1 LLEPI
6 VVDAPTIFPNA
17 CAQCHGQTG
26 PLVDTHVENRFG
38 DRVYLCASCIR
49 IDAIALGLVKGK
61 RHSELLTQMRT
72 AAEDSRQAE
81 AARALADEAR
91 TALAIEE
98 RTSGQLR
105 DELVAAHQRIDQLE
119 NAIRTEAE
127 ASLAVVAAGASS

>member
-1 LLEPI
+1 MLNPI
-6 VVDAPTIFPNA
+6 VVDAPTIFPNC
-17 CAQCHGQTG
+17 CAQCKGQTG

-38 DRVYLCASCIR
+38 DRIYMCASCIR
-49 IDAIALGLVKGK
+49 LDAIALGLVKGK

-72 AAEDSRQAE
+72 QAEDGRQAE
-81 AARALADEAR
+81 AAQTLAAEAR

-119 NAIRTEAE
+119 NAIRSEAE
-127 ASLAVVAAGASS
+127 ASLAVVAAGAPS